1 MSDGTGA
8 VRLAATFDGPPGAPV
23 LVLGSSLGATAGLW
37 QAQLPVLSTRY
48 RVLRYEHRGH
58 GGSPAPPGP
67 YEIGDLA
74 ADVLRLLDAEGV
86 TRAHYCGL
94 SLGGM
99 AGMAIAASAPE
110 RIERL
115 VLMCTS
121 AHMPPPE
128 SWYSRA
134 AQVRSAGLASIA
146 DQVVEGWFTP
156 AFRRRDPAT
165 VARFA
170 TMISEQDPEG
180 YAACCEAIARMD
192 QRPVLPKITAPTLV
206 ISGAADT
213 RTPPPHGAVIA
224 AGIPGSRLRVVHGA
238 AHLANVSHP
247 AEVTA
252 LVLAHLSG
260 Q

>member
-8 VRLAATFDGPPGAPV
+8 VRLAAAFDGPPGAPV
-23 LVLGSSLGATAGLW
+23 LVLGNSLGTTAGLW
-37 QAQLPVLSTRY
+37 QPQLPVLRGRY
-48 RVLRYEHRGH
+48 RVLCYEHRGH

-67 YEIGDLA
+67 CEIGDLA

-99 AGMAIAASAPE
+99 VGMALAASAPE

-115 VLMCTS
+115 VLACTS

-128 SWYSRA
+128 GWYGRA
-134 AQVRSAGLASIA
+134 AQVRSAGLASLA
-146 DQVVEGWFTP
+146 EQVRTGWFT
-156 AFRRRDPAT
+156 AEFRRRDPAT
-165 VARFA
+165 VSRFV
-170 TMISEQDPEG
+170 TMVGEQDPEG

-192 QRPVLPKITAPTLV
+192 LRPVLPKITAPTLV
-206 ISGAADT
+206 ISGTADT
-213 RTPPPHGAVIA
+213 RTPPSHGAVIA
-224 AGIPGSRLRVVHGA
+224 LGIQGSRLRAVHGA

-247 AEVTA
+247 AEFTA
-252 LVLAHLSG
+252 LVLAHLTAH
-260 Q
+260 